1 MPGSTCA
8 TCGAPLAGGAAFC
21 GSCGRPAVAAA
32 PARGVANAPAAGG
45 GGLFTAAEI
54 QRRAKQQ
61 ILPLVVLAFV
71 GYLDYRLHRQ
81 APIAIVL
88 FVGGMLVTLFLREIA
103 KFVLKTL
110 NIQNLPPWGASL
122 VVTVPA
128 ALFFYWRGKG
138 GLSTSDSLVLMAAI
152 VGAPILLNVVAASVD
167 PSLKG
172 YYGFRNRYLPV
183 AFRPIVLVVGGLL
196 LTFGLVHGDVTD
208 IKILFGKTASK
219 AGYPTLSNTLETVML
234 NIVLGFALLHEPPK
248 KRGGQR

>member
-21 GSCGRPAVAAA
+21 GSCGRPAVAAPQ
-32 PARGVANAPAAGG
+32 PAAARAPAAAG

-61 ILPLVVLAFV
+61 MLPLVVLAFV

-81 APIAIVL
+81 APVAIVL
-88 FVGGMLVTLFLREIA
+88 FVGGMAVTLFLRESA
-103 KFVLKTL
+103 RFVLKTL
-110 NIQNLPPWGASL
+110 KIKSLPPWGASL

-128 ALFFYWRGKG
+128 AVFFYWRGKG
-138 GLSTSDSLVLMAAI
+138 GLSSSASFVLMAAI
-152 VGAPILLNVVAASVD
+152 IGAPILLNMVAASVD
-167 PSLKG
+167 PSLKW

-183 AFRPIVLVVGGLL
+183 AFRPLVLVVGGLL
-196 LTFGLVHGDVTD
+196 LTFWLVHGDVTD

-219 AGYPTLSNTLETVML
+219 AGYPTLSNTLKTVML
-234 NIVLGFALLHEPPK
+234 NIGLGFALLHEPPK
-248 KRGGQR
+248 RRGGPR